1 MKTQV
6 RGSAWRFGVATC
18 LGLAAA
24 SAALAQG
31 PYPAMAPASAYLM
44 SDQAAE
50 IALARTAAPP
60 SVSADAAVMVLGRR
74 GYVTAAPGKNGFVCL
89 VQRAWFSGLADDGFW
104 NPKLSAPVCY
114 NPEAA
119 RTVLPVFL
127 TRTSWA
133 MAGVSQ
139 AEIRRRTRA
148 AMAAGKLPTP
158 AIGGISY
165 MMSKQGYLGDGP
177 HGPWRPHLMWYMP
190 ASVKT
195 SDWGADL
202 AGSRVYSTEAG
213 IDPWTMFYVPV
224 ATWSDGT
231 PDEAGAGHHTM

>member
-1 MKTQV
+1 
-6 RGSAWRFGVATC
+6 
-18 LGLAAA
+18 
-24 SAALAQG
+24 
-31 PYPAMAPASAYLM
+31 
-44 SDQAAE
+44 
-50 IALARTAAPP
+50 
-60 SVSADAAVMVLGRR
+60 MVLGPK

-104 NPKLSAPVCY
+104 NPKLSAPICY

-119 RTVLPVFL
+119 RSVLPVFL

-148 AMAAGKLPTP
+148 AMAAGKLLAP
-158 AIGGISY
+158 AIGGMSY

-202 AGSRVYSTEAG
+202 AGSRIYSTEAG

-231 PDEAGAGHHTM
+231 PDEAASAHHSM